1 MKRWNAKDIRALRK
15 KLKLS
20 QTSFAEC
27 LGVTR
32 NYIYYL
38 EKLERREKE
47 PSKTLRLLLDCVEE
61 NFKRK
66 ESD

>member
-27 LGVTR
+27 LD
-32 NYIYYL
+32 L